1 MRLFRMDFNPLCNSW
16 NIECQRI
23 LSFVFKVAD
32 FLAWQGL
39 PHKFFSSVGR
49 RETRVELLSKK
60 QEPILNKWL
69 VVVCWSPLPFWL
81 VTSLAELQ
89 LTRLKFNS
97 GWKWSR
103 IHNCLNSFPF
113 FCQTLLMRNW
123 EFPKG
128 DLISRREERS
138 KKKVCDYCIRPLC
151 SMYAD
156 VASTR
161 VNKTL

>member
-1 MRLFRMDFNPLCNSW
+1 MDFNPLCNSW

-113 FCQTLLMRNW
+113 FLSDSSDAQLR
-123 EFPKG
+123 
-128 DLISRREERS
+128 ISQGRLDFKTRRE
-138 KKKVCDYCIRPLC
+138 KQKKVCDYCIRPLC

>member
-1 MRLFRMDFNPLCNSW
+1 MDFNPLCNSW

-113 FCQTLLMRNW
+113 FVRLFWCATENFPRETWFQDEKREAKKSLWLLYKTSLLNVCRCC
-123 EFPKG
+123 FKG
-128 DLISRREERS
+128 
-138 KKKVCDYCIRPLC
+138 
-151 SMYAD
+151 
-156 VASTR
+156 
-161 VNKTL
+161 